1 MRADQPILRILRAAF
16 VALGLFAW
24 AGPQARTEDPLPRG
38 RFAFRSYGTE
48 QGLGNLA
55 PSLILQDRQGYI
67 WVGTEDGLYR
77 YDGQRFQPFDRR
89 SGLPSTFITA
99 LHEDARGQL
108 WVGTYQGLA
117 RREGRVFVAV
127 NPEDGIGR
135 IPVDGLATDSA
146 NQLWVA
152 NARGLFV
159 SRANNSF
166 ALSPGWPGGEATA
179 VFCRPGGTRVWAAAW
194 HEGAQGKD
202 ATLLQFNGQRWRTI
216 GRSGGKWAERVDSL
230 LEDTKGRLWARTR
243 RDLWVAQ
250 AGDGVLKP
258 AKVPWTTAINARAA
272 LSMNRKGGL
281 FVPTDSGILS
291 FDDDQWKRMG
301 EREGLPV
308 EWTRDVLED
317 REGSLW
323 VASLGVHRLLGRG
336 AWLAYTAREGLPS
349 EVAWTFYRDRER
361 RLWIGTDKGLARGT
375 PRGWEI
381 LRGTE
386 RTVVRSVVE
395 DAEGRLYLAGS
406 PVEVLRADPRSGR
419 VERFGREA
427 GLSGRRIFRLVCD
440 RDGNLWVATD
450 GGGLLTAP
458 TQGRGPMRFTG
469 VVLPGGRPSEY
480 ISGLALDAQGRLW
493 ASGDSGLAVLDR
505 GQWKR
510 FTEKDG
516 LLQTHVAY
524 TLPTRKGELYIAYF
538 EAAGLTVAR
547 YEGGRFQVSAR
558 PEEDGS
564 LASQKVYMMGEDA
577 GGRIWIGTGVGVLMA
592 SGTVREHFGISDG
605 LVGEDCNNMA
615 FLAEP
620 NGDVWVGTSA
630 GAARFDARAWTGSP
644 APPETAVLSMKLGDR
659 SWDAPPSSAPR
670 VPHDAH
676 TFECRFASLS
686 FVRETAIQYQTR
698 LVGIEPE
705 WHSTETREVR
715 FPALPPRSYRFE
727 VQSRI
732 GSGEWGPVT
741 AFDFTIQPAW
751 WQTWWFRSLV
761 ALCGVGLAGL
771 IVWWRIEALRRQN
784 RHLEEMVASR
794 TQELKAANEALRNQ
808 SLTDPL
814 TGLRNRRYLGVCM
827 PEDIAQV
834 VRTHRNLSH
843 GQRDRTFLNIDLVF
857 LMVDVDHFKSV
868 NDSYGHHAG
877 DMVLQQLADIL
888 RSATRDTDT
897 VVRWGGEEF
906 LIVARNASRGD
917 STVLAERIRT
927 FVETH
932 DFDIGGDA
940 PIHRTCSIGY
950 AFYPFLVNPP
960 EAFSWEQVVDL
971 ADHCL
976 FAAKRGGRNAWVGIS
991 PADDFGET
999 EVPERVSTQVKQLVD
1014 SRRLLVRT
1022 SLAEGTELEWDLS
1035 Q

>member
-1 MRADQPILRILRAAF
+1 MPAAHPLRRILRAAF
-16 VALGLFAW
+16 AALGLLL
-24 AGPQARTEDPLPRG
+24 GPGAQVRAEDSLPRG

-55 PSLILQDRQGYI
+55 PSHLLQDRQGYI

-99 LHEDARGQL
+99 LHEDAKGQL

-117 RREGRVFVAV
+117 RLEGRTFVAV
-127 NPEDGIGR
+127 RPEDGIGR
-135 IPVDGLATDSA
+135 IPVEGLASDAA

-152 NARGLFV
+152 NAQGLFV
-159 SRANNSF
+159 SRAHNSF
-166 ALSPGWPGGEATA
+166 ALSPGWTGGEATA
-179 VFCRPGGTRVWAAAW
+179 VFCRPGSTRVWAAAW
-194 HEGAQGKD
+194 HEGAKGKD
-202 ATLLQFNGQRWRTI
+202 AAILQFNGQQWQPLP
-216 GRSGGKWAERVDSL
+216 RSGGSWAERVDSL
-230 LEDTKGRLWARTR
+230 LEDARGRLWARTR
-243 RDLWVAQ
+243 RDLWVAPRGE
-250 AGDGVLKP
+250 ALRP
-258 AKVPWTTAINARAA
+258 AKTPWGTAISARAA
-272 LSMNRKGGL
+272 LSMNRRGGL
-281 FVPTDSGILS
+281 FVPTDNGILG

-301 EREGLPV
+301 QKEGLPV

-349 EVAWTFYRDRER
+349 EVAWTFHRDREG
-361 RLWIGTDKGLARGT
+361 RLWIGTDKGLARGSQ
-375 PRGWEI
+375 RGWEV

-386 RTVVRSVVE
+386 RTVVRSVAE
-395 DAEGRLYLAGS
+395 DREGRLCLAGS
-406 PVEVLRADPRSGR
+406 PVEVLRVDPRTGR
-419 VERFGREA
+419 VERYGREA
-427 GLSGRRIFRLVCD
+427 GLSGRRIFRLVFD
-440 RDGNLWVATD
+440 RGGNLWVATD
-450 GGGLLTAP
+450 GGGLLMAP
-458 TQGRGPMRFTG
+458 ALGRGPLRFTR
-469 VVLPGGRPSEY
+469 VDLPGGRAGEY
-480 ISGLALDAQGRLW
+480 VSGLALDAQGRLW
-493 ASGDSGLAVLDR
+493 ASGDSGLAVLDG
-505 GQWKR
+505 GQWRR
-510 FTEKDG
+510 FTDRDG
-516 LLQTHVAY
+516 LVQTHVAY

-547 YEGGRFQVSAR
+547 YEGGRLKVGPASSESR
-558 PEEDGS
+558 S

-577 GGRIWIGTGVGVLMA
+577 SGRIWIGTGVGVLMLA
-592 SGTVREHFGISDG
+592 GGAEEHFGISDG

-644 APPETAVLSMKLGDR
+644 VPPETAVLSLKLGDR
-659 SWDAPPSSAPR
+659 SWDALPPAAPA
-670 VPHDAH
+670 VPHNSH

-727 VQSRI
+727 VRSRI
-732 GSGEWGPVT
+732 GGGEWGPAT
-741 AFDFTIQPAW
+741 TFDFTIQPAW
-751 WQTWWFRSLV
+751 WQTWWFRGLV
-761 ALCGVGLAGL
+761 AVFGLGFAGL
-771 IVWWRIEALRRQN
+771 VVWWRIEALRRQN
-784 RHLEEMVASR
+784 RHLEEVVASR

-834 VRTHRNLSH
+834 VRTHRNLTR

-868 NDSYGHHAG
+868 NDQHGHHAG

-888 RSATRDTDT
+888 RRATRDTDT

-927 FVETH
+927 FVEEH
-932 DFDIGGDA
+932 AFDIGGDA
-940 PIHRTCSIGY
+940 PIRRTCSIGY
-950 AFYPFLVNPP
+950 AFYPFLVDPP

-976 FAAKRGGRNAWVGIS
+976 YAAKRGGRNAWVGIS
-991 PADDFGET
+991 PADDFGRN
-999 EVPERVSTQVKQLVD
+999 EVPERISVQVKQLVD
-1014 SRRLLVRT
+1014 GGRLLVRS
-1022 SLAEGTELEWDLS
+1022 SLPEGTVLEWDLS